1 MKLSKQLYKSLPLLT
16 VVLCVGAL
24 QQNVEAKAKHYKTTS
39 HIETQ
44 YVSTSS
50 TKILPFTHNKQIK
63 VGPLDNLGRATYSH
77 IQLRDADEPKIKRE
91 RLTYNPT
98 GWHNYKFTTEK
109 GKTTWLMDRGHLVGY
124 QFSGMNNV
132 PENLVTMTKYLN
144 TGFSENNPDGMLYY
158 ENRLDSWLANHK
170 NFWLDYKVTPIYEG
184 NNLVPSRVELQY
196 VGIDKQGKLLE
207 IKLGGGKEQT
217 DEYGVTTVT
226 LENTSPLAKIDYKT
240 GMLIKEDGK
249 QAEEGEDS
257 NSDADENE
265 AAIEGASDIEENA
278 NTNTSESDTNNVAP
292 KNRIVYVANKGRSNT
307 YWYSLENIKN
317 ANTANIVQM
326 TEQEALNQHKH
337 HSTTEAQ

>member
-1 MKLSKQLYKSLPLLT
+1 M
-16 VVLCVGAL
+16 
-24 QQNVEAKAKHYKTTS
+24 
-39 HIETQ
+39 
-44 YVSTSS
+44 
-50 TKILPFTHNKQIK
+50 
-63 VGPLDNLGRATYSH
+63 
-77 IQLRDADEPKIKRE
+77 
-91 RLTYNPT
+91 
-98 GWHNYKFTTEK
+98 
-109 GKTTWLMDRGHLVGY
+109 
-124 QFSGMNNV
+124 
-132 PENLVTMTKYLN
+132 
-144 TGFSENNPDGMLYY
+144 
-158 ENRLDSWLANHK
+158 
-170 NFWLDYKVTPIYEG
+170 TPIYEG

-207 IKLGGGKEQT
+207 IKLGGGKEQV

-240 GMLIKEDGK
+240 GMLIKED
-249 QAEEGEDS
+249 EDP

-326 TEQEALNQHKH
+326 TEQEALNQHKY